1 MSSSTTVDRAS
12 VERLERRVR
21 GQVATPG
28 QPGYDEARRVWNG
41 MIDRYPEVVVRCTG
55 PADVA
60 EAVHVA
66 RAQDLLL
73 AVKGGGHSFAG
84 LSVCDGGLL
93 IDLSPMRGV
102 RVDRAAMTATVQGG
116 ATWADVDHET
126 QAHGLATTGGLVSST
141 GVGGLTLGGGK
152 GWLGRKHGL
161 ALDNLVGVDLVTADG
176 RLVRASADER
186 PDLFWG
192 LRGGGGNFG
201 VVTSFEFQL
210 HPVGPQVLGGPIFH
224 PLDAAGE
231 ALRFYRDF
239 AAGAPDELAC
249 YAIFAPLPP
258 VDEVPAELQ
267 GTPGFVFAACY
278 AGDLDDGSAALAPLR
293 AFGQPLL
300 DGIAPVDYAA
310 LQQAFDA
317 GAPAG
322 GRYYTKAHYLDA
334 LTDQA
339 IETIVACTER
349 MPGEMA
355 QLGIEPMGGAI
366 GRVPVD
372 ATAFSHR
379 DAAFSIGIWPG
390 WTDPDDDEQRIAWAR
405 ECHAAVAPHATG
417 GVYVNYLDGDEAA
430 RVPAAY
436 GPNHTRLAK
445 LKQAW
450 DPDNLFRM
458 NQNIDPRT

>member
-1 MSSSTTVDRAS
+1 MASNVMVDPAGVDRLR
-12 VERLERRVR
+12 ERVR
-21 GQVATPG
+21 GQVATRG
-28 QPGYDEARRVWNG
+28 EPGYDEARRIWNG
-41 MIDRYPEVVVRCTG
+41 MIDRYPKVVVRCTG
-55 PADVA
+55 PADVV
-60 EAVHVA
+60 EAVHLA
-66 RAQDLLL
+66 REQRLLL
-73 AVKGGGHSFAG
+73 TVKGGGHSFAG
-84 LSVCDGGLL
+84 LSVGDGGLL

-126 QAHGLATTGGLVSST
+126 QAHGLATTGGVVSST

-176 RLVRASADER
+176 RLVHASADER

-201 VVTSFEFQL
+201 VVTSFEFRL
-210 HPVGPQVLGGPIFH
+210 HPLGPEVLSGAIFH
-224 PLDAAGE
+224 PLAAAADG
-231 ALRFYRDF
+231 LRFYREF
-239 AAGAPDELAC
+239 TAQAPDELSC

-258 VDEVPAELQ
+258 ADEVPVELQ
-267 GTPGFVFAACY
+267 GTPGFVLAACY
-278 AGDLDDGSAALAPLR
+278 AGDQDEGERALAPLR

-300 DGIAPVDYAA
+300 DAIAPLPYTA
-310 LQQAFDA
+310 LQQSFDA
-317 GAPAG
+317 VAPAG

-334 LTDQA
+334 LTDEA
-339 IETIVACTER
+339 IDTIVAGATR

-390 WTDPDDDEQRIAWAR
+390 WTDPADDEDRIAWAR
-405 ECHAAVAPHATG
+405 ELHAALAPHATG
-417 GVYVNYLDGDEAA
+417 GVYVNYLDGDEAS

-436 GPNHTRLAK
+436 GPHHARLVE
-445 LKQAW
+445 LKEAW

-458 NQNIDPRT
+458 NQNIHPGA